1 MLYILHKVLYNTKK
15 NNCGQSRNKKTLK
28 SQNGFIFWDGGSINL
43 TRENFISYSLSV
55 GTCKILHINLTREV
69 S

>member
-1 MLYILHKVLYNTKK
+1 VLYILHQVLYNSNK

-28 SQNGFIFWDGGSINL
+28 SQNGLIFWDGGSINL
-43 TRENFISYSLSV
+43 TRENFISSSLSV